1 MKKSNQP
8 NVNIKARRIFIRVT
22 DEEFNKVKR
31 NADIAGMTVS
41 AYARKSLLK
50 EPVSA
55 HPPEEYFALRRDIS
69 GLCTNVNQI
78 AHAVNSGIE
87 PPSRAAGEAKR
98 IAFQI
103 YEIVKEMPAHGSE

>member
-1 MKKSNQP
+1 MKSSSSNL
-8 NVNIKARRIFIRVT
+8 NIKTHRLFIRVT
-22 DEEFNKVKR
+22 NDEFDKIKR
-31 NADIAGMTVS
+31 YADKAGMTVS

-50 EPVSA
+50 EPVVA

-87 PPSRAAGEAKR
+87 PPNRAAGEAKR
-98 IAFQI
+98 IAEQI
-103 YEIVKEMPAHGSE
+103 YDIVKGMVNHGVQ